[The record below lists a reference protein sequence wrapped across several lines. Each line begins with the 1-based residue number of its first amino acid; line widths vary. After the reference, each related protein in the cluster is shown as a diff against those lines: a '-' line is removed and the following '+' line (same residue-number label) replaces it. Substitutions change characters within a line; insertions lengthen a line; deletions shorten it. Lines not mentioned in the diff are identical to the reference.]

1 LKTLPIR
8 KSREATIASQIFD
21 RKSEGVVMYDVAIIG
36 GGVIGC
42 AIARELSR
50 YRIRIVVL
58 ESCAEVGFGT
68 TKTNSGI
75 IHAGHHDAPGTLKG
89 KLVVRGNELFD
100 ALHRELNF
108 GFARIGEL
116 VVAQDK
122 EDLAVLEHLKKQ
134 GDGKGVPGL
143 EIWDQR
149 RLRREEPNLSNRL
162 VAALHA
168 PSAGVINPY
177 EFAFALI
184 ENAVDNE
191 VVLKV
196 DSPVEKI
203 MAGKKGFSLQTPR
216 EKITTRFVI
225 NSAGIFADKIA
236 QMVGL
241 DDFTIHPRKGEE
253 YMLDKRLMGLV
264 RRLIFPVPKKTTK
277 GILIIPT
284 FNGTIM
290 VGPTA
295 EDTDDRYD
303 VSTTYA
309 GARQVFEFVGRICPS
324 ITERDTITEFAG
336 LRAVSSTNDFIIGP
350 TRLKGFINAAG
361 IQSPG
366 LTSAPAIAEH
376 VREILTAEGLG
387 LTPKANFKPHVAGP
401 PRFAT
406 LSLEQQKR
414 LIAKDPLFAKIACR
428 CELITEAEIHNAID
442 HGARTLDGI
451 KFRSRAGMGRCQGGF
466 CTTRC
471 MDILARRLGLPFHQ
485 ITKRGGDSWIA
496 MEMDD
501 SKSNGQ
507 KTEDRRS
514 KK

>member
-1 LKTLPIR
+1 
-8 KSREATIASQIFD
+8 
-21 RKSEGVVMYDVAIIG
+21 MYDVAIIG

-50 YRIRIVVL
+50 FQLRTVVL
-58 ESCAEVGFGT
+58 EMCEEVGFGT

-75 IHAGHHDAPGTLKG
+75 IHAGHHSSPDTLKG
-89 KLVVRGNELFD
+89 QLVVRGNQLFDELFK
-100 ALHRELNF
+100 ELNF

-116 VVAQDK
+116 VVARDE
-122 EDLAVLEHLKKQ
+122 EDLKVLSDLKIQ
-134 GDGKGVPGL
+134 GDAKGVPGL
-143 EIWDQR
+143 EMWDQQ
-149 RLRREEPNLSNRL
+149 RLRREEPNLSSKL

-184 ENAVDNE
+184 ENAMDNGVE
-191 VVLKV
+191 LKIN
-196 DSPVEKI
+196 SPVKKI
-203 MAGKKGFSLQTPR
+203 QTGKNGITLHIPR
-216 EKITTRFVI
+216 EKVQTRFAL
-225 NSAGIFADKIA
+225 NCAGIFADQIA
-236 QMVGL
+236 RMAGIK
-241 DDFTIHPRKGEE
+241 DFSIHPRKGEE

-264 RRLIFPVPKKTTK
+264 RKLIFPVPRANSK

-284 FNGTIM
+284 FNGTMM

-295 EDTDDRYD
+295 EDTEDRFD
-303 VSTTYA
+303 MSTSYK
-309 GARQVFEFVGRICPS
+309 GSEQVFASVGQICPS

-350 TRLKGFINAAG
+350 TQKKGFINVAG

-366 LTSAPAIAEH
+366 LTSAPAIAEY
-376 VREILTAEGLG
+376 VGEILKDEGLVFE
-387 LTPKANFKPHVAGP
+387 PRPNFKRQVSGP

-406 LSLEQQKR
+406 LSIEDRQQ
-414 LIAKDPLFAKIACR
+414 LIKLNPLFGKVVCR

-471 MDILARRLGLPFHQ
+471 MDILAERLGVPFEK
-485 ITKRGGDSWIA
+485 ITKRGGDSWIVT
-496 MEMDD
+496 EMASRPN
-501 SKSNGQ
+501 SKS
-507 KTEDRRS
+507 D
-514 KK
+514 